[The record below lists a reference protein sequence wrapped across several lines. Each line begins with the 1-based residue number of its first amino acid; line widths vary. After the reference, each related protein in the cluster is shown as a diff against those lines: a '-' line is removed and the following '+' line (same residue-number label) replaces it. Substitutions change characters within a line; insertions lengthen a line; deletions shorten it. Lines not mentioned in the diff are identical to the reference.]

1 MSTIKNVLIVNQ
13 SAELYGADKALL
25 ELIENF
31 PENFNPIVV
40 LHEEGPLKKILE
52 ELNVQVIKT
61 SVIKVK
67 RGILKPWFFFRLP
80 FEVLTSFY
88 RIKKELNGKKVDIIH
103 SNATSVFI
111 GAFYGFFF
119 QIPHLWHVHEIIEK
133 PKKIAQIYPSII
145 NFFSKKVVF
154 NSVATSNHFTKILP
168 QIRSKSIII
177 HNGQDRKKMKT
188 SDFDITKIKHLF
200 SSNIAD
206 KVVIG
211 LVGRISKIKGQ
222 HLALEAFSAL
232 FKKYKNIH
240 LVFIGS
246 PAKGKKE
253 YIEQI
258 LTRIKILDLEKNISF
273 VDFQEDIWPYYDSI
287 DIAIV
292 PSTEKESFGLVATE
306 AMLSKKPVIAANHG
320 GLSEIIIN
328 NETGLFFEPNNCE
341 DLCNQLEKLI
351 IDKNLRVSFGEN
363 GFKRVKDNF
372 SSQKYVSSIEEIYL
386 ILTN

>member
-1 MSTIKNVLIVNQ
+1 MSTIKNILIVNQ